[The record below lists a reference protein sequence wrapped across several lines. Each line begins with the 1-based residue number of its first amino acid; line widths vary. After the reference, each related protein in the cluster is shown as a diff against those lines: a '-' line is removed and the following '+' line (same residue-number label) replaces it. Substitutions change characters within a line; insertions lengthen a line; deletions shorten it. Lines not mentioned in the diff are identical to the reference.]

1 MCPTICF
8 GCCSMDVK
16 VVNVQK
22 KYRRREVLKD
32 VTFSAGPGDCVGIL
46 GGNGSGK
53 STLLKTLA
61 GVLAPDGG
69 AFFYGETDLFRDEK
83 RRAAA
88 VGYVPQGTPLLR
100 ELTAMDHLRLWYAPE
115 ALRRGLSGGVLSL
128 LGIPEFLKVPVGKM
142 SEGMKKR
149 LSIGCALAS
158 NPGILLLD
166 EPSAALDLVC
176 KAAILDYFRMF
187 RDRGGILVIATHDPQ
202 ELELCT
208 GYRLLRDGVA
218 EEYLYRGDL
227 RKLSEDL
234 KS

>member
-1 MCPTICF
+1 MESIE
-8 GCCSMDVK
+8 VRH
-16 VVNVQK
+16 VQK
-22 KYRRREVLKD
+22 KYRRKTVLRD
-32 VTFSAGPGDCVGIL
+32 VTVSAGPGECIGIL

-61 GVLAPDGG
+61 GVLRPDGG
-69 AFFYGETDLFRDEK
+69 SFTLGGADLFRDHK

-100 ELTAMDHLRLWYAPE
+100 ELTAMDHLRLWYRPE
-115 ALRRGLSGGVLSL
+115 ALRRGLSGGVLEM
-128 LGIPEFLKVPVGKM
+128 LGVTGFLKTPVGKM

-158 NPGILLLD
+158 NPRVLLLD

-176 KAAILDYFRMF
+176 KANILDYFCMYRN
-187 RDRGGILVIATHDPQ
+187 RGGILLIATHDPQ

-208 GYRLLRDGVA
+208 GYRLLREGVA
-218 EEYLYRGDL
+218 EPYEYRGDL
-227 RKLSEDL
+227 RRLSEDL

>member
-1 MCPTICF
+1 MESI
-8 GCCSMDVK
+8 DIR
-16 VVNVQK
+16 NVQK
-22 KYRRREVLKD
+22 NYRRKTVLRD
-32 VTFSAGPGDCVGIL
+32 VTFSAGPGECIGIL

-61 GVLAPDGG
+61 GVLRPDGG
-69 AFFYGETDLFRDEK
+69 SFTLGGADLVRDHK

-100 ELTAMDHLRLWYAPE
+100 ELTAMDHLRLWYRPE
-115 ALRRGLSGGVLSL
+115 ALRRGLSGGVLEM
-128 LGIPEFLKVPVGKM
+128 LGVTGFLKTPVGKM

-158 NPGILLLD
+158 NPRVLLLD

-176 KAAILDYFRMF
+176 KANILDYFCMYRN
-187 RDRGGILVIATHDPQ
+187 RGGILLIATHDPQ

-208 GYRLLRDGVA
+208 GYRLLREGVA
-218 EEYLYRGDL
+218 EPYEYRGDL
-227 RKLSEDL
+227 RRLSEDL
-234 KS
+234 KL

>member
-1 MCPTICF
+1 MESIE
-8 GCCSMDVK
+8 VRH
-16 VVNVQK
+16 VQK
-22 KYRRREVLKD
+22 KYRRKTVLRD
-32 VTFSAGPGDCVGIL
+32 VTFSAGHGECIGIL

-61 GVLAPDGG
+61 GVLRPDGG
-69 AFFYGETDLFRDEK
+69 SFTLGGADLFRDEK

-100 ELTAMDHLRLWYAPE
+100 ELTAMDHLRLWYRPE
-115 ALRRGLSGGVLSL
+115 ALRRGLSGGVLEM
-128 LGIPEFLKVPVGKM
+128 LGVTGFLKTPVGKM

-158 NPGILLLD
+158 NPRVLLLD

-176 KAAILDYFRMF
+176 KANILDYFCMYRN
-187 RDRGGILVIATHDPQ
+187 RGGILLIATHDPQ

-208 GYRLLRDGVA
+208 GYRLLREGVA
-218 EEYLYRGDL
+218 EPYEYRGDL
-227 RKLSEDL
+227 RRLSEDL

>member
-1 MCPTICF
+1 MESIE
-8 GCCSMDVK
+8 VR
-16 VVNVQK
+16 NVQK
-22 KYRRREVLKD
+22 KYRRKTVLRD
-32 VTFSAGPGDCVGIL
+32 VTFSAGPGECIGLL

-61 GVLAPDGG
+61 GVLRPDGG
-69 AFFYGETDLFRDEK
+69 SFTLGGADLFRDDK

-100 ELTAMDHLRLWYAPE
+100 ELTAMDHLRLWYRPE
-115 ALRRGLSGGVLSL
+115 ALRRGLNGGVLEM
-128 LGIPEFLKVPVGKM
+128 LGVTGFLKTPVGKM

-158 NPGILLLD
+158 NPRVLLLD

-176 KAAILDYFRMF
+176 KANILDYFCMYRN
-187 RDRGGILVIATHDPQ
+187 RGGILLIATHDPQ

-208 GYRLLRDGVA
+208 GYRLLRNGVT
-218 EEYLYRGDL
+218 EPYEYRGDL
-227 RKLSEDL
+227 RRLSEDL